1 MWYAYIYII
10 VQSIIRYKS
19 QKHALKRIMA
29 HYHMGKDVYFNPAAI
44 SRTLVYAL
52 EVEKIIGKRK
62 KPK

>member
-1 MWYAYIYII
+1 MD
-10 VQSIIRYKS
+10 
-19 QKHALKRIMA
+19 ALKRIMA